1 MSIEI
6 NIDTDVLFLKRANL
20 RIGVA
25 HYHFQKAV
33 DNVMRE
39 YYSNLDIDKRQNF
52 RLSIFGNANEINQIK
67 TKIQQN
73 VNGVVRYITSKTAD
87 DGTTINYEINDK
99 KEIDKKIFYRMKQKK
114 VQLKKNDN
122 TICESE
128 KFTTKNT
135 KMKYPIKKN
144 IRTSKISLKE
154 DIKGKHNLNI
164 LYKTKNMNKGVKGK
178 KKKSVRVKKIIY
190 LQEKI

>member
-1 MSIEI
+1 
-6 NIDTDVLFLKRANL
+6 
-20 RIGVA
+20 
-25 HYHFQKAV
+25 
-33 DNVMRE
+33 
-39 YYSNLDIDKRQNF
+39 
-52 RLSIFGNANEINQIK
+52 
-67 TKIQQN
+67 
-73 VNGVVRYITSKTAD
+73 
-87 DGTTINYEINDK
+87 
-99 KEIDKKIFYRMKQKK
+99 MKQKK

-144 IRTSKISLKE
+144 IRTSKISLTD

-178 KKKSVRVKKIIY
+178 KNKFVRVKKKY
-190 LQEKI
+190 LPTRKNLMKRQKIVDRSCM